1 MEKPPKKLLEQVRDQ
16 IRLKHYSYRTEDTY
30 TQWIRRYILFH
41 NKRHPK
47 EMGVPEIE
55 AFLSH
60 LAVEGKVAASTQN
73 QALSAILFLYQQ
85 VLNQELDGR
94 VNALRAK
101 RPEYLPTVLTPE
113 EVNSVLLQ
121 MSGVHRLI
129 VQILYGS
136 GLRQAECLEL
146 RIKDLDFQQSQIIVR
161 SGKGGKDRLTPMP
174 KKLIEPL
181 QDHLRI
187 VKRTHQQDLERGYGQ
202 IPLPFALAK
211 KYPKAQRDW
220 IWQYVFPAIG
230 IKKDDRHEFPYRHTL
245 HPSGIQKSLNQ
256 APRLANVTKHI
267 SCYTFRHSFATH
279 LLENG
284 YDIRT
289 IQELLRHK
297 DVKTTMIYTHV
308 LNRGGRGVI
317 CPPFDIAS

>member
-113 EVNSVLLQ
+113 EVNAVLLQ

-161 SGKGGKDRLTPMP
+161 
-174 KKLIEPL
+174 
-181 QDHLRI
+181 
-187 VKRTHQQDLERGYGQ
+187 
-202 IPLPFALAK
+202 
-211 KYPKAQRDW
+211 
-220 IWQYVFPAIG
+220 
-230 IKKDDRHEFPYRHTL
+230 
-245 HPSGIQKSLNQ
+245 
-256 APRLANVTKHI
+256 
-267 SCYTFRHSFATH
+267 
-279 LLENG
+279 
-284 YDIRT
+284 T
-289 IQELLRHK
+289 IQELLGQ
-297 DVKTTMIYTHV
+297 TTMIYTHI

-317 CPPFDIAS
+317 SPLDIAS

>member
-1 MEKPPKKLLEQVRDQ
+1 MDRKIPYIPLGLSRNFLTILLTVMLSRSFLNINPMEKPPKKLLEQVKDR

-30 TQWIRRYILFH
+30 IQWIRRYILFH

-60 LAVEGKVAASTQN
+60 LAVNSQVSASTQN

-101 RPEYLPTVLTPE
+101 RPEHLPTVLTPE
-113 EVNSVLLQ
+113 EVSAVLSQ

-187 VKRTHQQDLERGYGQ
+187 VQRTHQQDLERGHGQ

-211 KYPKAQRDW
+211 KIQPLNE
-220 IWQYVFPAIG
+220 IGFGNMSFPRSES
-230 IKKDDRHEFPYRHTL
+230 KKTIVMNSPT
-245 HPSGIQKSLNQ
+245 
-256 APRLANVTKHI
+256 VTPFIPAVSKKH
-267 SCYTFRHSFATH
+267 
-279 LLENG
+279 
-284 YDIRT
+284 
-289 IQELLRHK
+289 
-297 DVKTTMIYTHV
+297 
-308 LNRGGRGVI
+308 
-317 CPPFDIAS
+317 

>member
-1 MEKPPKKLLEQVRDQ
+1 
-16 IRLKHYSYRTEDTY
+16 
-30 TQWIRRYILFH
+30 
-41 NKRHPK
+41 
-47 EMGVPEIE
+47 MGVPEIE

-101 RPEYLPTVLTPE
+101 RPEYFPTVLTPE

-129 VQILYGS
+129 AQILYGS

-181 QDHLRI
+181 QDHLRM

-211 KYPKAQRDW
+211 KYPNAQRDW

-256 APRLANVTKHI
+256 ATRLANVTKHI
-267 SCYTFRHSFATH
+267 SCHTFRHSFATH

-284 YDIRT
+284 YHIRT
-289 IQELLRHK
+289 IQELLGHK

-317 CPPFDIAS
+317 SPLDIAS

>member
-1 MEKPPKKLLEQVRDQ
+1 MEKPPKKLLEQVKDQ
-16 IRLKHYSYRTEDTY
+16 IRLEHYSYRTEDTY
-30 TQWIRRYILFH
+30 VQWIRRYILFH
-41 NKRHPK
+41 NKQHPK

-94 VNALRAK
+94 INALRAK
-101 RPEYLPTVLTPE
+101 RPERLPTVLTPE
-113 EVNSVLLQ
+113 EVNAVLFQL
-121 MSGVHRLI
+121 SGVHQLI

-174 KKLIEPL
+174 KLIEPL

-187 VKRTHQQDLERGYGQ
+187 VQRTHQQDLARGYGQ

-211 KYPKAQRDW
+211 KYPNAQRDW
-220 IWQYVFPAIG
+220 IWQYAFPAIG
-230 IKKDDRHEFPYRHTL
+230 IKKDDRHEFPHRHSL
-245 HPSGIQKSLNQ
+245 HPSGIQKSLN
-256 APRLANVTKHI
+256 
-267 SCYTFRHSFATH
+267 
-279 LLENG
+279 
-284 YDIRT
+284 
-289 IQELLRHK
+289 
-297 DVKTTMIYTHV
+297 
-308 LNRGGRGVI
+308 
-317 CPPFDIAS
+317 

>member
-181 QDHLRI
+181 QDHLRM

-211 KYPKAQRDW
+211 KYPNAQRDW
-220 IWQYVFPAIG
+220 IWQYAFPAIG

-256 APRLANVTKHI
+256 ATRLANVTKHI
-267 SCYTFRHSFATH
+267 SCHTFRHSFATH

-289 IQELLRHK
+289 IQELLGHK

-317 CPPFDIAS
+317 SPLDIAS

>member
-1 MEKPPKKLLEQVRDQ
+1 MEKPPKKLLEQVKDQ
-16 IRLKHYSYRTEDTY
+16 IRLEHYSYRTEDTY
-30 TQWIRRYILFH
+30 VQWIRRYILFH
-41 NKRHPK
+41 NKQHPK

-94 VNALRAK
+94 INALRAK
-101 RPEYLPTVLTPE
+101 RPERLPTVLTPE
-113 EVNSVLLQ
+113 EVNAVLSQL
-121 MSGVHRLI
+121 SGVHQII

-174 KKLIEPL
+174 KLIEPL

-187 VKRTHQQDLERGYGQ
+187 VQRTHQQDLARGYGQ

-211 KYPKAQRDW
+211 KYPNAQRDW
-220 IWQYVFPAIG
+220 IWQYAFPAIG
-230 IKKDDRHEFPYRHTL
+230 IKKDDRHEFPHRHSL
-245 HPSGIQKSLNQ
+245 HPSGIQKSLN
-256 APRLANVTKHI
+256 
-267 SCYTFRHSFATH
+267 
-279 LLENG
+279 
-284 YDIRT
+284 
-289 IQELLRHK
+289 
-297 DVKTTMIYTHV
+297 
-308 LNRGGRGVI
+308 
-317 CPPFDIAS
+317 